1 MARYQ
6 EVLLDDGT
14 QVQLR
19 LTTGKLEQYLTQI
32 DGKDKNSL
40 VGVLDAL
47 TFVGHRIKLFTA
59 ALTWPGNKNSIKDGG
74 ELLDR
79 LLDNGLTPGD
89 IRAMILQLAAQAG
102 LLEEDQLEDMLAAAR
117 EGDQKFFKAIS
128 DAVAGRDSEEP
139 QEGESQPDPTVAAE
153 S

>member
-32 DGKDKNSL
+32 GGKDKNSL

-47 TFVGHRIKLFTA
+47 TFVGHRMKLFTA
-59 ALTWPGNKNSIKDGG
+59 ALTWTGNKNSIKDGG

-79 LLDNGLTPGD
+79 FLDNGLTPSD

-102 LLEEDQLEDMLAAAR
+102 LLEEDQLEEMLAAAR
-117 EGDQKFFKAIS
+117 EGDQKFFRAIS
-128 DAVAGRDSEEP
+128 DAVAGRAAEESL
-139 QEGESQPDPTVAAE
+139 EEESQPDPTVAAE
-153 S
+153 N

>member
-32 DGKDKNSL
+32 GGKDKNSL

-47 TFVGHRIKLFTA
+47 TFVGHRMKLFTA
-59 ALTWPGNKNSIKDGG
+59 ALTWTGNKNSIKDGG

-79 LLDNGLTPGD
+79 FLDNGLTPGD
-89 IRAMILQLAAQAG
+89 IRAMVLQLAAQAG
-102 LLEEDQLEDMLAAAR
+102 LLEEDQLEEMLAAAQ
-117 EGDQKFFKAIS
+117 EGDHKFFRYLANT
-128 DAVAGRDSEEP
+128 VACREDEESP
-139 QEGESQPDPTVAAE
+139 EMESQPDPTVAAE
-153 S
+153 T

>member
-32 DGKDKNSL
+32 DWKNKNSL
-40 VGVLDAL
+40 AGVLDAL
-47 TFVGHRIKLFTA
+47 TFVGHRAKLFSA

-89 IRAMILQLAAQAG
+89 IRAMVLQLAAQAG
-102 LLEEDQLEDMLAAAR
+102 LLEEDQLYEMLAAAR
-117 EGDQKFFKAIS
+117 EGDQKFFKAIL
-128 DAVAGRDSEEP
+128 DAVAGRDPEEP